1 MKKLLSTLLA
11 VLFLHAALV
20 AAENTIDW
28 DSAKN
33 VYPGIRLVKLKR
45 TSPRLMRIYI
55 MRIDLTTPG
64 LTFVTT
70 GRDPDWGKPMPDYP
84 KLKIRTRRTT
94 TGEFMRHARTPV
106 KKGGQGLNMVV
117 AFNASPWRPWTKPF
131 NHKYADPPGVNIS
144 DGVLVGNRGGNP
156 AFVVYKDGGV
166 AIVDKVQKKD
176 FPKIKEAL
184 AGFCII
190 LRNGKVMPNVLP
202 VVKGCHPRT
211 AYGLSADRRYLY
223 VVAIDGRQKGW
234 SLGATG
240 SETGAILIEA
250 GASDGINMDGGGS
263 TTMCCWDRRK
273 KKPVM
278 INRHTRNGMYMRP
291 VANNLGIVI
300 KH

>member
-1 MKKLLSTLLA
+1 MRKLLSALLA
-11 VLFLHAALV
+11 ALFLHTALA
-20 AAENTIDW
+20 AAENRIDW
-28 DSAKN
+28 DSAKT

-55 MRIDLTTPG
+55 MRIDLETPG
-64 LTFVTT
+64 LRFVTT
-70 GRDPDWGKPMPDYP
+70 GRDADWGKSMPDYP

-94 TGEFMRHARTPV
+94 TAEFMRHARTPV
-106 KKGGQGLNMVV
+106 KKGGRGLNMVV

-144 DGVLVGNRGGNP
+144 DGVLVGNRGSSP
-156 AFVVYKDGGV
+156 AFVVYKNGGV

-176 FPKIKEAL
+176 IPKIKDAL

-190 LRNGKVMPNVLP
+190 ASGGKVMPNFLSVA
-202 VVKGCHPRT
+202 KGCHPRT

-223 VVAIDGRQKGW
+223 VVTIDGRQKKW

-250 GASDGINMDGGGS
+250 GAADGINMDGGGS
-263 TTMCCWDRRK
+263 STMCYWDRRK
-273 KKPVM
+273 KKPIMV
-278 INRHTRNGMYMRP
+278 NRHSGNGVHMRP

-300 KH
+300 SR